1 MSDDVK
7 RCIPFDRAIVF
18 IEYIS
23 TGKYLIHF
31 LASPGDSELLRV
43 VVNNRTSCVVLYM
56 KHASSP
62 V

>member
-23 TGKYLIHF
+23 TGKYFIH
-31 LASPGDSELLRV
+31 LWLLLEILNYYV
-43 VVNNRTSCVVLYM
+43 W
-56 KHASSP
+56 
-62 V
+62 